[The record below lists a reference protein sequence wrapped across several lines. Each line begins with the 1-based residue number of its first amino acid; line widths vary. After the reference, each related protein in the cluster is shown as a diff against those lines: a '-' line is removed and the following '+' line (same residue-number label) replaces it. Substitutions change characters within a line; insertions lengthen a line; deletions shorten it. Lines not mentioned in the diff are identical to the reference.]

1 MSFAASPP
9 RTTTETR
16 APSRSARAWALAL
29 LALGAAG
36 AGIPSPLYPAYQAQ
50 LGFSDVTLTAIY
62 AVYPLVSVP
71 AVYLLGPLGDR
82 LSPRRVMRWGIA
94 VAAAGSIALAL
105 ATSTGWLITGRVAYG
120 IALAVITG
128 AGVAVA
134 TSGADKVRAGL
145 VSATVFILGTG
156 LGPVLGGAL
165 TRFGTGPGLV
175 PFGVDVVLLGI
186 VFLGLGSVPDPEP
199 GPSTDRRAPEG
210 EPAMT
215 RTVRRALVVAAVNG
229 FLGWAVVGLFLGL
242 ISSVADRFLGLRDP
256 LVAGGL
262 AGALLVCSTLTVPAV
277 TRLGPRRA
285 QLVGLL
291 ALAVSLVVL
300 APGVDSLVAVT
311 VACVIAGLANGL
323 LYGGATTIVATMA
336 PPQRASGTA
345 AAVYSAFFL
354 GAGLPALLVGLLTTA
369 LPLDTA
375 LSTIA
380 VATLALTVP
389 MIALSAVDARRAA
402 RRRAPRGSRSTAVLA
417 ADSAA
422 PVRGLHGRFRSV
434 VRGDMAQV
442 AAEVQQDAEE
452 AGG

>member
-1 MSFAASPP
+1 MTAAASSP
-9 RTTTETR
+9 TTTEVSRNSFR
-16 APSRSARAWALAL
+16 APTRPGRAWALAL

-94 VAAAGSIALAL
+94 IAAVGSIALAF
-105 ATSTGWLITGRVAYG
+105 ATSTAWLIVGRVAYG

-165 TRFGTGPGLV
+165 TGYGPGPGVL
-175 PFGVDVVLLGI
+175 PFGVNLVLLAV
-186 VFLGLGSVPDPEP
+186 VFVGLGSVREP
-199 GPSTDRRAPEG
+199 GATTDDGRSVEDPDG
-210 EPAMT
+210 GPGMT

-242 ISSVADRFLGLRDP
+242 ISSVADRFLGLSDP
-256 LVAGGL
+256 LVSGGL
-262 AGALLVCSTLTVPAV
+262 TAALLLCSTLTVPAV
-277 TRLGPRRA
+277 TRLGPRRSH
-285 QLVGLL
+285 LVGLVV
-291 ALAVSLVVL
+291 LAVSLVVL
-300 APGVDSLVAVT
+300 APGVDSLVAVL
-311 VACVIAGLANGL
+311 VACVLAGLANGL
-323 LYGGATTIVATMA
+323 LYSGATAIVATMA
-336 PPQRASGTA
+336 PPHRASGTA
-345 AAVYSAFFL
+345 AAVYSAFYL
-354 GAGLPALLVGLLTTA
+354 GAGLPTLLVGVLTTV

-375 LSTIA
+375 LS
-380 VATLALTVP
+380 ATALGALALTAL
-389 MIALSAVDARRAA
+389 MIVLSTADRRRAA
-402 RRRAPRGSRSTAVLA
+402 RRPVTSPAGGTGSPGRAPSPASSPRPSATRSSRTC
-417 ADSAA
+417 
-422 PVRGLHGRFRSV
+422 
-434 VRGDMAQV
+434 
-442 AAEVQQDAEE
+442 
-452 AGG
+452 

>member
-1 MSFAASPP
+1 MSTAASPP
-9 RTTTETR
+9 ATTEAVRGSSR

-82 LSPRRVMRWGIA
+82 LSPRRVMRWGVAIA
-94 VAAAGSIALAL
+94 AVGSIALAL
-105 ATSTGWLITGRVAYG
+105 ATSTAWLVVGRIAYG

-165 TRFGTGPGLV
+165 TGYGPGPGFL
-175 PFGVDVVLLGI
+175 PFGVNLVLLAV
-186 VFLGLGSVPDPEP
+186 VFLGLRSVRGP
-199 GPSTDRRAPEG
+199 GPSSDDGAPVADPRG
-210 EPAMT
+210 GPGMT
-215 RTVRRALVVAAVNG
+215 RTVRRGLVVAALNG

-242 ISSVADRFLGLRDP
+242 ISSVADRFLGLGDP
-256 LVAGGL
+256 LAAGGL
-262 AGALLVCSTLTVPAV
+262 TAALLLCSTLTVPAV
-277 TRLGPRRA
+277 TRLGPRHA
-285 QLVGLL
+285 QLVGLV

-300 APGVDSLVAVT
+300 APGVDSLVAVL
-311 VACVIAGLANGL
+311 VACVLAGLANGL
-323 LYGGATTIVATMA
+323 LYSGATAVVATMA

-345 AAVYSAFFL
+345 AAVYSAFYL
-354 GAGLPALLVGLLTTA
+354 GAGLPALLVGFLTIV

-375 LSTIA
+375 LS
-380 VATLALTVP
+380 ATALGALALTAL
-389 MIALSAVDARRAA
+389 MIVLSTVDSRRGRARPAPVTSPAVGTGSPGRAASPSSSPRPSARRS
-402 RRRAPRGSRSTAVLA
+402 SRTC
-417 ADSAA
+417 
-422 PVRGLHGRFRSV
+422 
-434 VRGDMAQV
+434 
-442 AAEVQQDAEE
+442 
-452 AGG
+452 

>member
-1 MSFAASPP
+1 MSAAESPP
-9 RTTTETR
+9 ARTTASR
-16 APSRSARAWALAL
+16 SSSFAPSRPARVWALAL

-50 LGFSDVTLTAIY
+50 LGFTDVTLTVIY

-82 LSPRRVMRWGIA
+82 LSPRRVMRCGIA
-94 VAAAGSIALAL
+94 IAAAGSVALAL
-105 ATSTGWLITGRVAYG
+105 ATNTGWLILGRVAYG

-156 LGPVLGGAL
+156 MGPVLGGAL
-165 TRFGTGPGLV
+165 TRFGPSPGLL
-175 PFGVDVVLLGI
+175 PFGVNLVLLGI
-186 VFLGLGSVPDPEP
+186 VFIGLGSVPDPEP
-199 GPSTDRRAPEG
+199 GPSNDRGAPVTDG

-215 RTVRRALVVAAVNG
+215 HTVRRALVVAAVNG

-242 ISSVADRFLGLRDP
+242 ISSVAERFLGLRDP

-262 AGALLVCSTLTVPAV
+262 AGALLLCSTLTVPAV
-277 TRLGPRRA
+277 TRLGPRRS
-285 QLVGLL
+285 QFVGLV
-291 ALAVSLVVL
+291 ALAASLVVL
-300 APGVDSLVAVT
+300 APGVNSLVAVL

-323 LYGGATTIVATMA
+323 LYSGATTTVATMA

-345 AAVYSAFFL
+345 AAVYSAFYL

-380 VATLALTVP
+380 IGTLALT
-389 MIALSAVDARRAA
+389 ALMTVLSIVDSRHAA
-402 RRRAPRGSRSTAVLA
+402 RRRAPAHR
-417 ADSAA
+417 
-422 PVRGLHGRFRSV
+422 
-434 VRGDMAQV
+434 
-442 AAEVQQDAEE
+442 
-452 AGG
+452 

>member
-1 MSFAASPP
+1 MSATTSSPG
-9 RTTTETR
+9 TTTTR
-16 APSRSARAWALAL
+16 TSGAPSRRARAWALAL

-62 AVYPLVSVP
+62 AIYPLVSVP
-71 AVYLLGPLGDR
+71 AVYLFGPLGDR
-82 LSPRRVMRWGIA
+82 LSPRRVMRCGIA

-105 ATSTGWLITGRVAYG
+105 ATSTGWLILGRVAYG
-120 IALAVITG
+120 VALAVMTG
-128 AGVAVA
+128 AGVAIA

-165 TRFGTGPGLV
+165 TGYGAGPGLV
-175 PFGVDVVLLGI
+175 PFGVNLVLLGV
-186 VFLGLGSVPDPEP
+186 VFVGLGSVRDPDPDP
-199 GPSTDRRAPEG
+199 GPSSDREAPVADG
-210 EPAMT
+210 DPGMT

-229 FLGWAVVGLFLGL
+229 FLGWAVVGLHLGL
-242 ISSVADRFLGLRDP
+242 ISSVAERFLGLRDP

-262 AGALLVCSTLTVPAV
+262 AGALLACSTLTVPAV

-285 QLVGLL
+285 QLVGLV

-300 APGVDSLVAVT
+300 APGVNSLAAVL

-323 LYGGATTIVATMA
+323 LYSGATTIVATMA
-336 PPQRASGTA
+336 PPRRASGTA

-354 GAGLPALLVGLLTTA
+354 GAGLPALLVGVLTTA

-380 VATLALTVP
+380 VGTLALT
-389 MIALSAVDARRAA
+389 ALMTVVSTVDSCRGA
-402 RRRAPRGSRSTAVLA
+402 RRRAL
-417 ADSAA
+417 
-422 PVRGLHGRFRSV
+422 
-434 VRGDMAQV
+434 V
-442 AAEVQQDAEE
+442 A
-452 AGG
+452 

>member
-1 MSFAASPP
+1 
-9 RTTTETR
+9 
-16 APSRSARAWALAL
+16 
-29 LALGAAG
+29 
-36 AGIPSPLYPAYQAQ
+36 
-50 LGFSDVTLTAIY
+50 
-62 AVYPLVSVP
+62 
-71 AVYLLGPLGDR
+71 VYLLGPLGDR

-94 VAAAGSIALAL
+94 IAAAGSIALAL
-105 ATSTGWLITGRVAYG
+105 ATSTGWLILGRVAYG

-156 LGPVLGGAL
+156 MGPVLGGAL
-165 TRFGTGPGLV
+165 TRYGPSPGLL
-175 PFGVDVVLLGI
+175 PFGVDLVLLGI

-199 GPSTDRRAPEG
+199 APPTDRGAPVTDG
-210 EPAMT
+210 EPDMT

-242 ISSVADRFLGLRDP
+242 ISSVAERFLGLRDP

-277 TRLGPRRA
+277 TRLGPRRS
-285 QLVGLL
+285 QLVGLV
-291 ALAVSLVVL
+291 ALAASLVVL
-300 APGVDSLVAVT
+300 APGVDSLVAVL

-323 LYGGATTIVATMA
+323 LYSGATTIVATMA

-369 LPLDTA
+369 LPLDRA

-380 VATLALTVP
+380 VGTLALTTL
-389 MIALSAVDARRAA
+389 MIVLSAVDSRHAA
-402 RRRAPRGSRSTAVLA
+402 RRRAPTHR
-417 ADSAA
+417 
-422 PVRGLHGRFRSV
+422 
-434 VRGDMAQV
+434 
-442 AAEVQQDAEE
+442 
-452 AGG
+452 

>member
-1 MSFAASPP
+1 MSAAASPP
-9 RTTTETR
+9 AGPAASRSSSP
-16 APSRSARAWALAL
+16 APSSRPARVWALAL

-50 LGFSDVTLTAIY
+50 LGFTDVTLTAIY

-82 LSPRRVMRWGIA
+82 LSPRRVMRCGIA
-94 VAAAGSIALAL
+94 IAAAGSLALAL
-105 ATSTGWLITGRVAYG
+105 ATSTGWLILGRVAYG

-156 LGPVLGGAL
+156 TGPVLGGAL
-165 TRFGTGPGLV
+165 TRFGPSPGLL
-175 PFGVDVVLLGI
+175 PFGVNLVLLGI
-186 VFLGLGSVPDPEP
+186 VFIGLGGVPDPEP
-199 GPSTDRRAPEG
+199 GPSTDRGAPVTG
-210 EPAMT
+210 AEPDMT
-215 RTVRRALVVAAVNG
+215 RTVRRALAIAAVNG

-242 ISSVADRFLGLRDP
+242 ISSVAERFLGVRDP

-262 AGALLVCSTLTVPAV
+262 AGALLLCSTLTVPAV
-277 TRLGPRRA
+277 TRLGPRRS
-285 QLVGLL
+285 QLVGLV
-291 ALAVSLVVL
+291 ALAASLVVL
-300 APGVDSLVAVT
+300 APGVNSLVAVL
-311 VACVIAGLANGL
+311 VACVIAGPANGL
-323 LYGGATTIVATMA
+323 LYSGATTAVATMA

-345 AAVYSAFFL
+345 AAVYSAFYL

-380 VATLALTVP
+380 VGTLALTALMTV
-389 MIALSAVDARRAA
+389 LSAVDGRHAA
-402 RRRAPRGSRSTAVLA
+402 RRLRLVSTIPPDGTGQGAAGRAG
-417 ADSAA
+417 
-422 PVRGLHGRFRSV
+422 
-434 VRGDMAQV
+434 
-442 AAEVQQDAEE
+442 
-452 AGG
+452 

>member
-1 MSFAASPP
+1 MVMSAAGSTPV
-9 RTTTETR
+9 TTTASR
-16 APSRSARAWALAL
+16 SSAFAPSRPARAWALAL

-50 LGFSDVTLTAIY
+50 LGFTDVTLTAIY

-82 LSPRRVMRWGIA
+82 FSPRRVMRSGIA
-94 VAAAGSIALAL
+94 IAAAGSFALAL
-105 ATSTGWLITGRVAYG
+105 ATSTGWLILGRVAYG
-120 IALAVITG
+120 IALAVVTG

-165 TRFGTGPGLV
+165 TGLGPGPGLV
-175 PFGVDVVLLGI
+175 PFGVNLLLLGV
-186 VFLGLGSVPDPEP
+186 VFVGLGSVPDAESRPAP
-199 GPSTDRRAPEG
+199 ATDRGAPVTDD

-242 ISSVADRFLGLRDP
+242 ISSVAERFLGLRDP

-277 TRLGPRRA
+277 TRLGARRS
-285 QLVGLL
+285 QVVGLV

-300 APGVDSLVAVT
+300 APGVDSLAAVL

-323 LYGGATTIVATMA
+323 LYSGATTVVATTA

-345 AAVYSAFFL
+345 AAVYSAFYL
-354 GAGLPALLVGLLTTA
+354 GAGLPALLVGLLTIA

-380 VATLALTVP
+380 VGTLALTAL
-389 MIALSAVDARRAA
+389 MIAV
-402 RRRAPRGSRSTAVLA
+402 STVEGHHA
-417 ADSAA
+417 
-422 PVRGLHGRFRSV
+422 
-434 VRGDMAQV
+434 
-442 AAEVQQDAEE
+442 
-452 AGG
+452 

>member
-1 MSFAASPP
+1 MVMSAAESPP
-9 RTTTETR
+9 ARTKASR
-16 APSRSARAWALAL
+16 SSSFAPSRPARVWALAL

-50 LGFSDVTLTAIY
+50 LGFTDVTLTVIY

-82 LSPRRVMRWGIA
+82 LSPRRVMRCGIA
-94 VAAAGSIALAL
+94 IAAAGSVALAL
-105 ATSTGWLITGRVAYG
+105 ATNTGWLILGRVAYG

-156 LGPVLGGAL
+156 MGPVLGSAL
-165 TRFGTGPGLV
+165 TRYGPGPGLL
-175 PFGVDVVLLGI
+175 PFGVTLVLLGI
-186 VFLGLGSVPDPEP
+186 VFIGLGSVPDPEP
-199 GPSTDRRAPEG
+199 GPSTDGGAPVAYSDG
-210 EPAMT
+210 DPGMT

-242 ISSVADRFLGLRDP
+242 ISSVAERFLGLRDP

-262 AGALLVCSTLTVPAV
+262 AGALLLCSTLTVPAV
-277 TRLGPRRA
+277 TRLGPRRS
-285 QLVGLL
+285 QLVGLV
-291 ALAVSLVVL
+291 ALAASLVVL
-300 APGVDSLVAVT
+300 ALGVSSLVAVLT
-311 VACVIAGLANGL
+311 ACVIAGLANGL
-323 LYGGATTIVATMA
+323 LYSGATTVVATMA

-345 AAVYSAFFL
+345 AAVYSAFYL

-380 VATLALTVP
+380 VGTLALT
-389 MIALSAVDARRAA
+389 ALMTVISIVDSRHAA
-402 RRRAPRGSRSTAVLA
+402 RRRAPARR
-417 ADSAA
+417 
-422 PVRGLHGRFRSV
+422 
-434 VRGDMAQV
+434 
-442 AAEVQQDAEE
+442 
-452 AGG
+452 

>member
-1 MSFAASPP
+1 MSAAASPP
-9 RTTTETR
+9 ATMTASRSSSR
-16 APSRSARAWALAL
+16 APSRPARAWALAL
-29 LALGAAG
+29 LALAAAG

-50 LGFSDVTLTAIY
+50 LGFTDLTLTAIY

-94 VAAAGSIALAL
+94 IAAAGSVALAL
-105 ATSTGWLITGRVAYG
+105 ATSTGWLITGRVAFG

-134 TSGADKVRAGL
+134 TGGADKVRAGL

-165 TRFGTGPGLV
+165 TRYGPGPGVL
-175 PFGVDVVLLGI
+175 PFGVNLVLLAV
-186 VFLGLGSVPDPEP
+186 VFLGLGTVRDPDSR
-199 GPSTDRRAPEG
+199 PSSDGAAPVADG
-210 EPAMT
+210 EPRMT

-242 ISSVADRFLGLRDP
+242 ISSVAERFLGLHDP

-285 QLVGLL
+285 QLVGLV

-300 APGVDSLVAVT
+300 APGVNSLVAVV

-323 LYGGATTIVATMA
+323 LYSGATTIVATMA

-354 GAGLPALLVGLLTTA
+354 GAGLPALLVGVLTTV

-375 LSTIA
+375 LS
-380 VATLALTVP
+380 ATALGALALTAL
-389 MIALSAVDARRAA
+389 MIVLSTVDSRHAA
-402 RRRAPRGSRSTAVLA
+402 RGQ
-417 ADSAA
+417 A
-422 PVRGLHGRFRSV
+422 PVHR
-434 VRGDMAQV
+434 
-442 AAEVQQDAEE
+442 
-452 AGG
+452 

>member
-1 MSFAASPP
+1 MVMVMTASASPP
-9 RTTTETR
+9 VTTAASR
-16 APSRSARAWALAL
+16 SSSAPSRAARGWALAL

-50 LGFSDVTLTAIY
+50 LGFTDVTLTAIY

-94 VAAAGSIALAL
+94 IAAVGSVALAL
-105 ATSTGWLITGRVAYG
+105 ATSTGWLLTGRVAYG
-120 IALAVITG
+120 IALAVMTG

-156 LGPVLGGAL
+156 MGPVLGGAL
-165 TRFGTGPGLV
+165 TRYGPTPGVV
-175 PFGVDVVLLGI
+175 PFGVNLVLLGI
-186 VFLGLGSVPDPEP
+186 VFLGLGSVRGA
-199 GPSTDRRAPEG
+199 GPSTDRGTPVTDG
-210 EPAMT
+210 EAGMT

-277 TRLGPRRA
+277 TRLGPRRS
-285 QLVGLL
+285 QVVGLV

-300 APGVDSLVAVT
+300 APGVNSLVAVV

-323 LYGGATTIVATMA
+323 LYSGATTIVATMA

-354 GAGLPALLVGLLTTA
+354 GAGLPALLVGILTTA
-369 LPLDTA
+369 LRLDTA

-380 VATLALTVP
+380 VGTLALTVL
-389 MIALSAVDARRAA
+389 MIVLSAVDGRRAA
-402 RRRAPRGSRSTAVLA
+402 RRRG
-417 ADSAA
+417 
-422 PVRGLHGRFRSV
+422 PVPG
-434 VRGDMAQV
+434 
-442 AAEVQQDAEE
+442 EP
-452 AGG
+452 